1 MQNAEITQHAG
12 DTLKKV
18 TAAARERARGEGER
32 LIGEARNEAQGFAVE
47 RRDVAAS
54 YVVDIADAL
63 DSATRVLDERGRSTS
78 AHYVRRAADELHH
91 FSERV
96 NRQDVGRWI
105 GEIEAFARAQPL
117 LFFGGAFLIGYAAI
131 RLLGV
136 NVGDGDFE
144 PVHETEGLEAMST
157 EGTPPPP
164 PGTET

>member
-1 MQNAEITQHAG
+1 MQNVEITQHAG

-54 YVVDIADAL
+54 YVIDIADAL
-63 DSATRVLDERGRSTS
+63 DSATQVLDERGRSTS
-78 AHYVRRAADELHH
+78 AHYVRRAADELHQ

-105 GEIEAFARAQPL
+105 GELEGLARAQPL

-131 RLLGV
+131 RLLGMNTGNRDAV
-136 NVGDGDFE
+136 LAEEFE
-144 PVHETEGLEAMST
+144 TMST
-157 EGTPPPP
+157 EGTPPQPM
-164 PGTET
+164 GTEG